1 MAPDSPPEPAPEAA
15 VGTTHNVPAVTLD
28 GGSIGPYR
36 LIRKLG
42 EGGMGV
48 VFHAQQTEPIRR
60 DVALKVIRPG
70 MDSQQVITR
79 FESERQALALMEH
92 SNIAYVL
99 DAGTTEAGLPYFVM
113 ELVDG
118 VPITR
123 YCDRNRLP
131 LRARIEL
138 FLLVCS
144 AIQHAHQKGII
155 HRDIKPSNILV
166 KNQDGRDVLKV
177 IDFGLSKALGGK
189 LADVSVSGFGAVVG
203 TLRYMSPEQAEA
215 TRRDVDTR
223 SDIYSLGV
231 LLYELLTGSTPL
243 EYDAPE
249 ASLLD
254 SLRRIREDE
263 AEAPSTRLRQSP
275 RLSEVALLRAT
286 DALRLPAQVDHELDW
301 ITLKALEKDRTDRY
315 ETVSAL
321 ARDLE
326 RYLTGEPVDAAP
338 PSTAYRVR
346 KLVRKHRVGL
356 ATAAGFL
363 LLAIAAAIGGVWLA
377 IRANRA
383 EQEAR
388 AVSSFLR
395 DDVLAQ
401 ASPGTQANPST
412 RPDQNLTVR
421 MALDRAATRIGGRFA
436 GEPLVEATVRQ
447 TIGNTY
453 SDLGVYDKAQEQIE
467 RALALRRQL
476 LGDVDPETLAST
488 LSLALVFE
496 QRGRYED
503 AERLLLPLL
512 DELRRERG
520 TDHPDTVEAAANV
533 GRLFWQQGKYAE
545 AEPILEAALAGQR
558 RALGDD
564 DPVTLT
570 TMNILA
576 GTYFSQGKYAEAEPL
591 YRTIL
596 DRRRRVLGG
605 EHPSTVISM
614 SNLAG
619 QHRVRGRYDE
629 AEELYREVR
638 DVRMR
643 VLGAEHPD
651 TLAAVYNIAALYQ
664 AVGRNLE
671 AEPLFRQV
679 LDARRRIL
687 GPDHPRTLATE
698 YGLAVLMRGVGNLPE
713 AETHLSAVLAGRR
726 RTLGEEHPDTLDTET
741 VLAQV
746 QIAAGRFTQA
756 ERALRNVLRIYDET
770 DVRGWQRAVATAN
783 LGESLL
789 GQRRHAAAEPLLL
802 EGYQA
807 LQAQR
812 DEIPA
817 DEQKVFDDVRG
828 ALHRLY
834 LESGRPEKASA
845 WERAPDSDTTSGSL
859 RRE

>member
-1 MAPDSPPEPAPEAA
+1 MAPDPPPEAA
-15 VGTTHNVPAVTLD
+15 AGTTHKVPPVTLD

-123 YCDRNRLP
+123 YCDRNRMP

-177 IDFGLSKALGGK
+177 IDFGLAKALGGK
-189 LADVSVSGFGAVVG
+189 LADVSVSGFGTVVG

-231 LLYELLTGSTPL
+231 LLYELLTGSTPF
-243 EYDAPE
+243 EYDAAE
-249 ASLLD
+249 TSLLE

-263 AEAPSTRLRQSP
+263 AEAPSNRLRQSP

-286 DALRLPAQVDHELDW
+286 DAIRLPAQVDHELDW

-383 EQEAR
+383 EQQAR

-401 ASPGTQANPST
+401 ASPETQANPST

-421 MALDRAATRIGGRFA
+421 MALDRAAARIGSRFA
-436 GEPLVEATVRQ
+436 GEPLVEAAVRQ
-447 TIGNTY
+447 TIGDTY
-453 SDLGVYDKAQEQIE
+453 LDLGIYEKAQEQIE
-467 RALALRRQL
+467 TALALRRRI
-476 LGDVDPETLAST
+476 LGDDDPETRAST
-488 LSLALVFE
+488 LSLAQVLE

-503 AERLLLPLL
+503 AERLLVPLL

-520 TDHPDTVEAAANV
+520 TDHPDTVDAAANV

-558 RALGDD
+558 RALEDD

-596 DRRRRVLGG
+596 DRRRRVLGA

-664 AVGRNLE
+664 AVGRNEE

-726 RTLGEEHPDTLDTET
+726 RTLGEGHPDTLDTET
-741 VLAQV
+741 VLGQV

-756 ERALRNVLRIYDET
+756 ERTLRNVLRVYDESG
-770 DVRGWQRAVATAN
+770 VRGWQRAAATAN

-789 GQRRHAAAEPLLL
+789 GQRRYAAAEPLLL
-802 EGYQA
+802 EGYRA
-807 LQAQR
+807 LEAQR

-817 DEQKVFDDVRG
+817 DEQQVFSKARG

-834 LESGRPEKASA
+834 LESGRPEKASE
-845 WERAPDSDTTSGSL
+845 WRPAPDSGTTSGSP
-859 RRE
+859 RQE

>member
-1 MAPDSPPEPAPEAA
+1 MAPDPPPEAA
-15 VGTTHNVPAVTLD
+15 AGTTHKVPPVTLD

-123 YCDRNRLP
+123 YCDRNRMP

-177 IDFGLSKALGGK
+177 IDFGLAKALGGK
-189 LADVSVSGFGAVVG
+189 LADVSVSGFGTVVG

-231 LLYELLTGSTPL
+231 LLYELLTGSTPF
-243 EYDAPE
+243 EYDAAE
-249 ASLLD
+249 TSLLE

-263 AEAPSTRLRQSP
+263 AEAPSNRLRQSP

-286 DALRLPAQVDHELDW
+286 DAIRLPAQVDHELDW

-383 EQEAR
+383 EQQAR

-401 ASPGTQANPST
+401 ASPETQANPST

-421 MALDRAATRIGGRFA
+421 MALDRAAARIGSRFA
-436 GEPLVEATVRQ
+436 GEPLVEAAVRQ
-447 TIGNTY
+447 TIGDTY
-453 SDLGVYDKAQEQIE
+453 LDLGIYEKAQEQFE
-467 RALALRRQL
+467 RAVALRGRL
-476 LGDVDPETLAST
+476 LGDDDPETQAST
-488 LSLALVFE
+488 LGLARAFE
-496 QRGRYED
+496 QRGRYDD
-503 AERLLLPLL
+503 AVRLLTPLIERLQ
-512 DELRRERG
+512 RERG
-520 TDHPDTVEAAANV
+520 TEHPNTVDATASM
-533 GRLFWQQGKYAE
+533 GRLLWQQGKYAQ
-545 AEPILEAALAGQR
+545 AEPVLQGALAGQR
-558 RALGDD
+558 RTRGEDD
-564 DPVTLT
+564 LATLA
-570 TMNILA
+570 TMNSLA
-576 GTYFSQGKYAEAEPL
+576 NTFFSQAKYAEAEPL

-596 DRRRRVLGG
+596 DRRRRVQGA
-605 EHPSTVISM
+605 EHPSTLVSM

-619 QHRVRGRYDE
+619 LLRVRGRYGE
-629 AEELYREVR
+629 AEALYTDVR
-638 DVRMR
+638 DLRLR
-643 VLGAEHPD
+643 VLGVEHPD
-651 TLAAVYNIAALYQ
+651 TLAAIYNVAALYQ
-664 AVGRNLE
+664 GLDRHAE
-671 AEPLFRQV
+671 AEPLYRQV
-679 LDARRRIL
+679 LEARRRIL
-687 GPDHPRTLATE
+687 GEDHPRTLATE
-698 YGLAVLMRGVGNLPE
+698 YALGVLMRNLRNFPE
-713 AETHLSAVLAGRR
+713 AEARLGAVLAGRR
-726 RTLGEEHPDTLDTET
+726 RTLGEAHPDTIDAEL
-741 VLAQV
+741 VLGRV
-746 QIAAGRFTQA
+746 QIDAHRFAQA
-756 ERALRNVLRIYDET
+756 ERALRNVLRLYDQT
-770 DVRGWQRAVATAN
+770 GVRGWQRAAATAL
-783 LGESLL
+783 LGESLVGL
-789 GQRRHAAAEPLLL
+789 RRYADAEPLLL
-802 EGYQA
+802 EGYRA
-807 LQAQR
+807 LEAQR

-817 DEQKVFDDVRG
+817 DEQGVFSEARG

-834 LESGRPEKASA
+834 MESGRPEKASE
-845 WERAPDSDTTSGSL
+845 WQPVPDSGTTSGS
-859 RRE
+859 RREG